1 MSSDSNRWYQQATRY
16 SMLSQ
21 VVLLISGTTEL
32 GSFLDQ
38 AVEKIKG
45 ALDFERCTI
54 ALATAGGRVFDLDTL
69 LETRP
74 DVPRCRLQR
83 LPIEDQV
90 FCGVMAGEHH
100 RWCEGAEVPGPES
113 IADPGLVHGSVTGL
127 LVFPL
132 NAYGL
137 KLGVLAFCTTRE
149 GGYEEADVELARL
162 FAAHLALAIARWRQT
177 ETLRRT
183 NAALEAARDDLEV
196 RVAKRTAELIEANAL
211 LATARDEAE
220 AARAR
225 ADQANAAK
233 SEFLASM
240 SHEIRTPMNAVI
252 GMTGLLLGTEL
263 DPRQRGYAEAVRA
276 SGEVLL
282 GLLDDILDFSK
293 IEAGELQIE
302 RAPLDVRECVARAV
316 EVLASSAA
324 AKGIELVYQV
334 DQQVPVAIHG
344 DATRLQQIFVNL
356 IGNAVKFTPRGEI
369 VVSVTA
375 EPDPVAPQ
383 LVELRCSVRD
393 TGIGIKPEA
402 LSSLFDPFS
411 QEDAST
417 ARRFGGTGLG
427 LTICKRLVEAMGG
440 ALTVQSEPGVGST
453 FSFTIRGARVER
465 PRPRYLGGEI
475 PELVGELVLLVGEPG
490 TSRKLTRLHLRSW
503 GMRTQRVDSGE
514 AALRW
519 LSAPGNRC
527 CCVITEAVL
536 PDMLGSTFV
545 ESVRRHP
552 PHVTLPIVVLTALG
566 QPLLRGASI
575 TPLTKPVAPA
585 RLYRALVALSTEPGA
600 EPEPAVPVAVSASE
614 IPEIPPGLRVLLAE
628 DNLVNQRVAQL
639 SLERLGL
646 RADVV
651 SSGLE
656 AIAAVRQQSYD
667 VVLMDVH
674 MPELD
679 GLAATR
685 RIRAD
690 PSVIQPIIVAVTAN
704 ATTRDREQCIEAGM
718 DAYISKPYRLDELT
732 GVLAGLPV
740 SEPGEGVVVARDHEP
755 TTPAA
760 VDVAAPIDMEWLRE
774 NYDPDDEALRSILEM
789 YIERTVELIG
799 QMKEAIDAD
808 DMDAL
813 GEYAHAL
820 KGMSGTVGANQ
831 LLALTAEEPPVV
843 ADSIQQIEQALAR
856 LRDVLADELGLGVP
870 M

>member
-1 MSSDSNRWYQQATRY
+1 MSNDSNRWYQQATRY

-21 VVLLISGTTEL
+21 VVLLISGMTEL
-32 GSFLDQ
+32 GSLLDR
-38 AVEKIKG
+38 AIEKIKG
-45 ALDFERCTI
+45 VLDFERCTI
-54 ALATAGGRVFDLDTL
+54 ALATAGGRTFDLDTL

-74 DVPRCRLQR
+74 GVPRCRLQR
-83 LPIEDQV
+83 VPIDDRV
-90 FCGVMAGEHH
+90 FAGVITDERH
-100 RWCEGAEVPGPES
+100 RWCEGAEVPAPES

-127 LVFPL
+127 LVVPL
-132 NAYGL
+132 SAYGT
-137 KLGVLAFCTTRE
+137 KLGVLAFSTTRE

-183 NAALEAARDDLEV
+183 NAALEAARRDLEM
-196 RVAKRTAELIEANAL
+196 RVVKRTAELIEANAQ

-220 AARAR
+220 AARAQ
-225 ADQANAAK
+225 ADQASAAK

-240 SHEIRTPMNAVI
+240 SHEIRTPMNSVI

-324 AKGIELVYQV
+324 AKGVELVYQV
-334 DQQVPVAIHG
+334 DPEVPVAIHG

-356 IGNAVKFTPRGEI
+356 IGNAVKFTPKGEI
-369 VVSVTA
+369 VVSVAA
-375 EPDPVAPQ
+375 EPDPVEPQ
-383 LVELRCSVRD
+383 IVQLRCSVRD

-440 ALTVQSEPGVGST
+440 ELTVQSEPGVGST
-453 FSFTIRGARVER
+453 FSFSIRGARVDR

-490 TSRKLTRLHLRSW
+490 TSRELTRLHLRSW
-503 GMRTQRVDSGE
+503 GMQTRQVDSAE
-514 AALRW
+514 AALHW
-519 LSAPGNRC
+519 LTAPGSRC

-536 PDMLGSTFV
+536 PDMKGSAFV
-545 ESVRRHP
+545 ESVRREPAHA
-552 PHVTLPIVVLTALG
+552 TLPLVVLTALG
-566 QPLLRGASI
+566 QPLLRGPSI
-575 TPLTKPVAPA
+575 TPLTKPIAPA
-585 RLYRALVALSTEPGA
+585 RLYRALVALSTESGA
-600 EPEPAVPVAVSASE
+600 ESEPAASPAMA
-614 IPEIPPGLRVLLAE
+614 PEIRPGLRVLLAE

-656 AIAAVRQQSYD
+656 AIVAVRQQSYD

-690 PSVIQPIIVAVTAN
+690 PSVVQPIIVAVTAN

-740 SEPGEGVVVARDHEP
+740 SEEAEGVVVTRDHEP
-755 TTPAA
+755 TTPAV

-799 QMKEAIDAD
+799 QMKEAIEAD
-808 DMDAL
+808 DMEAL

-831 LLALTAEEPPVV
+831 LLALTAEEPAVV
-843 ADSIQQIEQALAR
+843 ADSMPQIERALAW
-856 LRDVLADELGLGVP
+856 LREVLAEELGLETQP
-870 M
+870 